1 MVFAGARERHLPDPR
16 IGLFEILGRDGTS
29 PSAFYGATRPSS
41 FMSRD
46 QYGPSSV
53 MSRDQYGPSS
63 VMSRDK
69 NNSHSGGGFGGLPQ
83 GAKITGQR
91 SH

>member
-53 MSRDQYGPSS
+53 MSRD
-63 VMSRDK
+63 K